1 MNAFLLPEKRQ
12 LYWNGRQMRVKIAFL
27 KVELVEN
34 KKGEISFTLF
44 APNLP

>member
-1 MNAFLLPEKRQ
+1 MLFLLSEKTQ
-12 LYWNGRQMRVKIAFL
+12 LYWNDRQMRVKIAFSN
-27 KVELVEN
+27 VELVEN